1 MKTFLIALLLL
12 GCATVPYQERF
23 EEPWIAVAEVKLSDW
38 EKLNTEQ
45 RAGVVMII
53 MTTYLK
59 RIECYRATLNILYN
73 EEKLIFSIKCTER
86 IANESPKRSVATTPQ
101 GKTCGD
107 DFKLSSRH

>member
-23 EEPWIAVAEVKLSDW
+23 EEPWIAVAEVNLSDW

-45 RAGVVMII
+45 GAGVITII

-59 RIECYRATLNILYN
+59 RIECYRANLRILFTDD
-73 EEKLIFSIKCTER
+73 KLVFTIKCIERMAYER
-86 IANESPKRSVATTPQ
+86 IKKSVATTPQ

-107 DFKLSSRH
+107 GFKLSPRG